1 MMSLHDAPG
10 LDRIR
15 PMLDDVTAGV
25 SNAFVYVPQ
34 GVGYAILAGVSPV
47 YGLYTGFLPPILA
60 AFTTG
65 SVFMQVIATN
75 ELAIPIGRIAEG
87 MDGAFTVEKLCTLTL
102 LVGVFALLAGALR
115 LGRVLRFISN
125 SVMTGFVLG
134 LMILLIVGQVA
145 NLAGYHGVLA
155 GNDLQRLLQIAAQP
169 AGIDATA
176 LGVGV
181 ASIVA
186 TALLLRSPL
195 HRFAYL
201 ITLVGASALVTLFA
215 GGRIPLAGGGAR
227 VAAGFPWPQM
237 PDLQAIPELLLPA
250 FALTIVGLSFGTGV
264 AQTFPAPDGRV
275 GNPSRDF
282 LGQGIANFV
291 SAFFQCMPSGGS
303 MSRTAYLVEAGAK
316 TRWVHVFTG
325 LAMLGIVLLAA
336 DLAARIPLAVVA
348 GLLIVLGYTA
358 IDFGRVRLVW
368 QINRVERWTM
378 MVTAA
383 LTLVMSPPL
392 AILAGVFLSFV
403 SFVQAS
409 ANTVALTRLVRS
421 DDGLF
426 AEGAPSDGF
435 ASHAVTT
442 LRVHGPLFFAG
453 VDNLE
458 HRLLPMLDT
467 RDAVLVLSFRGY
479 TSVGSTGLLFLERFA
494 HAMRMSGNRLLLAD
508 VSDEIRRELE
518 RTGVMAKLG
527 ADSVFA
533 AQEDPNASIT
543 AAHAAAVQSRER

>member
-1 MMSLHDAPG
+1 
-10 LDRIR
+10 
-15 PMLDDVTAGV
+15 
-25 SNAFVYVPQ
+25 
-34 GVGYAILAGVSPV
+34 
-47 YGLYTGFLPPILA
+47 
-60 AFTTG
+60 
-65 SVFMQVIATN
+65 
-75 ELAIPIGRIAEG
+75 
-87 MDGAFTVEKLCTLTL
+87 
-102 LVGVFALLAGALR
+102 
-115 LGRVLRFISN
+115 
-125 SVMTGFVLG
+125 MTGFVLG

-145 NLAGYHGVLA
+145 NLVGYHGHLA
-155 GNDLQRLLQIAAQP
+155 GNDLQRLAQIAAQP
-169 AGIDATA
+169 IGIDATA

-181 ASIVA
+181 GSIVA

-201 ITLVGASALVTLFA
+201 ITLVGASALVALFA
-215 GGRIPLAGGGAR
+215 AGGIPLTGGERASR
-227 VAAGFPWPQM
+227 RDSVAANARPAGDPGAPAAGIRVDDRRPQFRRGRRA
-237 PDLQAIPELLLPA
+237 DVSVAGRASRQS
-250 FALTIVGLSFGTGV
+250 FA
-264 AQTFPAPDGRV
+264 R
-275 GNPSRDF
+275 F

-325 LAMLGIVLLAA
+325 LALLGIVLLAA

-409 ANTVALTRLVRS
+409 ANTVALARLVRS

-426 AEGAPSDGF
+426 AEGAPPDGF
-435 ASHAVTT
+435 ASEAAIA
-442 LRVHGPLFFAG
+442 LRVHGPLFSPASTTSSIACC
-453 VDNLE
+453 
-458 HRLLPMLDT
+458 RCWT
-467 RDAVLVLSFRGY
+467 R
-479 TSVGSTGLLFLERFA
+479 
-494 HAMRMSGNRLLLAD
+494 AMPRSC
-508 VSDEIRRELE
+508 
-518 RTGVMAKLG
+518 
-527 ADSVFA
+527 
-533 AQEDPNASIT
+533 
-543 AAHAAAVQSRER
+543 